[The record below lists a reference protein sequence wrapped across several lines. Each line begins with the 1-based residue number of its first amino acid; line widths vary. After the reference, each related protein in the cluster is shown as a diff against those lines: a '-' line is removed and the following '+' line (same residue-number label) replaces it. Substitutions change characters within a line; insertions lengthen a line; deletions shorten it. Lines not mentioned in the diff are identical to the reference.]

1 MLALLLLACAPHPA
15 APVSPTAAT
24 TDAAAGAPRA
34 RGGDLHGELVVEGP
48 LGARLS
54 RAPADLAVFYA
65 AEHKGSME
73 TCGCPK
79 RPRGSLAR
87 LEAYVDAAR
96 ETAPSVLVHAGWWLQ
111 DPVGLDGAVKD
122 DLAVMNRWMVRGLEQ
137 GEWDAINVAGPDV
150 YGLAR
155 LPEGAAAGL
164 PLVSANVSGPGIA
177 AYRIVER
184 GGLHVGIT
192 GITIPQPSMGEAAP
206 YTVADPMSAAPVVA
220 ELATRADVVVL
231 LAWQAADA
239 ARAIAKEAGVDV
251 VVDAAAHREF
261 VEPARV
267 GDAAWVYAHYE
278 TMRVGELRLDV
289 EDGAVVGGLDRKID
303 LDPDMP
309 DDPALAKLARQAR
322 AEIDEAQ
329 KALYGP

>member
-1 MLALLLLACAPHPA
+1 MFALLLLACAPHA
-15 APVSPTAAT
+15 ARPGPSAAT
-24 TDAAAGAPRA
+24 DVPAPRA
-34 RGGDLHGELVVEGP
+34 GTLDGELVVEGD
-48 LGARLS
+48 LRARLS
-54 RAPADLAVFYA
+54 RAPADLVVFYA

-87 LEAYVDAAR
+87 LDAYVDAAR

-111 DPVGLDGAVKD
+111 DPVALDGAVKD
-122 DLAVMNRWMVRGLEQ
+122 DLAIMNRWMVRGLGH

-164 PLVSANVSGPGIA
+164 PLVSANVTGPGIA
-177 AYRIVER
+177 AYRVVER
-184 GGLHVGIT
+184 GGLRVGIT
-192 GITIPQPSMGEAAP
+192 GVTIPQPSMGDAAP
-206 YTVADPMSAAPVVA
+206 YVVGDPAAAAPVVA
-220 ELATRADVVVL
+220 ELATKADVVVL

-239 ARAIAKEAGVDV
+239 ARAVAQKAGVDV

-261 VEPARV
+261 EEPARV
-267 GDAAWVYAHYE
+267 GGAAWVYAHYE

-289 EDGAVVGGLDRKID
+289 QDGAVAGGLDRKID
-303 LDPDMP
+303 LDPDLP
-309 DDPALAKLARQAR
+309 DDPALAKLTRQAR

-329 KALYGP
+329 KAMYGAP